1 MISLSKTNYIYVFL
15 FIIIGI
21 ILKQLLYKDISNQ
34 IITLFFKNLWFLY
47 DLTLFLKNFFTLFS

>member
-34 IITLFFKNLWFLY
+34 IIILFFKNL
-47 DLTLFLKNFFTLFS
+47 

>member
-47 DLTLFLKNFFTLFS
+47 DLTLFLKNFFALFS

>member
-34 IITLFFKNLWFLY
+34 IITLFFKNL
-47 DLTLFLKNFFTLFS
+47 